1 MDKAALRDPGL
12 AQDNLSTPRARHCIS
27 RMIGLWGGG
36 ADLKMIYC
44 VFHVESIFVK
54 IK

>member
-1 MDKAALRDPGL
+1 MDKVALRDPGL
-12 AQDNLSTPRARHCIS
+12 AQDNLSTPKARHCIS
-27 RMIGLWGGG
+27 CMIWLWEREN
-36 ADLKMIYC
+36 LKMTYC